1 MSSTMTIAKVKPV
14 EVIFVEKPNV
24 REEIKIRGPKGKEDT
39 VVVDEQPTKEQIV
52 EAGSKIEDAFKD
64 LRTVMIGQNLEKIEA
79 ASQYFFCGCCK
90 IETENRYFV
99 KSLDTGET
107 RLVAMED
114 SWWCLRNPCIC
125 CDCICWCCHR

>member
-1 MSSTMTIAKVKPV
+1 MTVVEETKEKVDTSIV
-14 EVIFVEKPNV
+14 EEKT
-24 REEIKIRGPKGKEDT
+24 KKKEDT
-39 VVVDEQPTKEQIV
+39 AVVVEQPTKEQMV
-52 EAGSKIEDAFKD
+52 EASNKIEDAFKD
-64 LRTVMIGQNLEKIEA
+64 LRTVMIGQNLERIEA
-79 ASQYFFCGCCK
+79 ATQYFFCGCCK

>member
-1 MSSTMTIAKVKPV
+1 MTIAKVKPV

-64 LRTVMIGQNLEKIEA
+64 LRTVMIGQNLERIEA
-79 ASQYFFCGCCK
+79 ATQYFFCGCCK
-90 IETENRYFV
+90 IETENRYYV
-99 KSLDTGET
+99 KSLNTGST

-114 SWWCLRNPCIC
+114 SWWCQRNPCIC
-125 CDCICWCCHR
+125 CDCIYWRCHR